1 MDVSS
6 GRIRRPPR
14 FPSYLGK
21 GLAMS
26 LKMAFA
32 IILRGCEWTLT
43 SRDGL
48 RHDAQVRPRRLPALR
63 VGLLGVVIADRAG
76 DDDVLALL
84 PVGWSRHLVLRGQLQ
99 GIDDAQHLVEISSR
113 GHRIDQ
119 DQLDL
124 LVRPN
129 DEDVAHGL

>member
-1 MDVSS
+1 MGGSS

-21 GLAMS
+21 GPAMS

-63 VGLLGVVIADRAG
+63 VDLLGVVIAHRPG
-76 DDDVLALL
+76 TDDVLALL
-84 PVGWSRHLVLRGQLQ
+84 PVGGGRYFVLPGQLQ
-99 GIDDAQHLVEISSR
+99 GMD
-113 GHRIDQ
+113 
-119 DQLDL
+119 
-124 LVRPN
+124 
-129 DEDVAHGL
+129 

>member
-14 FPSYLGK
+14 FPLYLGK

-32 IILRGCEWTLT
+32 IILRGCEWTLA
-43 SRDGL
+43 SRGGL

-63 VGLLGVVIADRAG
+63 IGLLGVFVADRAG
-76 DDDVLALL
+76 NDDVLALF
-84 PVGWSRHLVLRGQLQ
+84 PVRRRRHLVLRGQLQ
-99 GIDDAQHLVEISSR
+99 GIDH
-113 GHRIDQ
+113 
-119 DQLDL
+119 
-124 LVRPN
+124 P
-129 DEDVAHGL
+129 